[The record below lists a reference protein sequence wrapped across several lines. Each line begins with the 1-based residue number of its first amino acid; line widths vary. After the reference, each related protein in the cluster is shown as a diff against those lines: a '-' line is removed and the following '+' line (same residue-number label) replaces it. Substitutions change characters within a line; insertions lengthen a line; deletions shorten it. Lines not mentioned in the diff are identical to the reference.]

1 MAGDRTDAG
10 NWFGFYSV
18 SLRDFLMI
26 ASIQGQVI
34 QFGEDSII
42 VEVGGIGYLVFVTK
56 IFHKSLRRGEK
67 ISLFTHLVVRQDS
80 LTLYGFKDQDEIVL
94 FRELIKVNGVGP
106 RLALE
111 TLSTHSPD
119 VIKRA
124 VLNKQDVIFA
134 QVSGIGKKTAQK
146 IVLTLEDRIT
156 FTEDMVI
163 SPESAGVNAEVQE
176 ALTSLGY
183 TVLEAQAAL
192 QTIPSDSPLDL
203 ETRLTI
209 ALRYFS

>member
-1 MAGDRTDAG
+1 
-10 NWFGFYSV
+10 
-18 SLRDFLMI
+18 MI

-34 QFGEDSII
+34 HIGEDSII

-111 TLSTHSPD
+111 TLSTHSTD

-124 VLNKQDVIFA
+124 VLNKQDEIFA

-183 TVLEAQAAL
+183 TVLEAQAAI
-192 QTIPSDSPLDL
+192 QTIPSDFPLDL

>member
-1 MAGDRTDAG
+1 
-10 NWFGFYSV
+10 
-18 SLRDFLMI
+18 MI
-26 ASIQGQVI
+26 ASIQGHVI
-34 QFGEDSII
+34 QMGEDSII
-42 VEVGGIGYLVFVTK
+42 VDVGGIGYLVYITK
-56 IFHKSLRRGEK
+56 LFLDEIRRGEK
-67 ISLFTHLVVRQDS
+67 ISLFTHLVVREDS
-80 LTLYGFKDQDEIVL
+80 LTLFGFKDQDEISL
-94 FRELIKVNGVGP
+94 FQELIKVNGVGP

-124 VLNKQDVIFA
+124 VLNKQDEVFA

-146 IVLTLEDRIT
+146 IVLSLEDRIT
-156 FTEDMVI
+156 FTDDMVI
-163 SPESAGVNAEVQE
+163 STESAGINAEVQE

-192 QTIPSDSPLDL
+192 QTIPSDSPLEL